1 MRPKDDRERTL
12 LRTHDR
18 WLRPW
23 IYGAGLSALVIVIA
37 GGGWYYRSQS
47 RFVHLR
53 AVETLESIGRL
64 KADEIVAWRN
74 ERLGDAAILQE
85 DPYVSE
91 QVARFFAEPNDQTAR
106 PLRSR
111 FRMMARHF
119 GYADVMLVDAARQI
133 RLSLSEEACL
143 HDEFEAALAQAVR
156 ERRPVLTDLHGGE
169 SGEPHLSAVAP
180 LFASEAPDAA
190 LLGAIVLVSDAS
202 SYLFPLLNTW
212 PTPCQTAETTLSRR
226 DGEDVLFL
234 NVLRHRAHDVNG
246 LRVPLS
252 RRTLPAVRAALG
264 EQGVMEGVDYRDI
277 PVVAFAT
284 RIKGTEWSLVSKQD
298 TEDIFADWR
307 FRSRLILAAM
317 VALACGVLAGVLA
330 VWRHMQTKHFQTL
343 YASEARLR
351 ASTER
356 HSITLKAIGDAVLVT
371 DSQGRVEL
379 LNPVSERLTGW
390 SNEEANGLPLE
401 RVFKIICEDNRAPV
415 NSPVERVLREGEVVG
430 LANHTLL
437 IARDGSECPIADS
450 AAPIRDAQGG
460 ITGVVLVFRDQTVE
474 QNYRTLFQRMMDGFA
489 VHELIRDEAGHPVD
503 YRFVAVNPAF
513 ERMTGLCAADVTGRS
528 IREVMPGIE
537 QHWIDT
543 YSRVV
548 ETGVPVHFERHAEQF
563 GKYFDVAAFRPAINQ
578 FATII
583 QDITPRKQTER
594 ALQESERKYHS
605 LTDDVLD
612 TTEVGIFILD
622 AAFNIVWV
630 NRTMGRFFCFE
641 RDEVI
646 GKPKRDLI
654 RQSIARIFED
664 PDGFARKV
672 LATYDN
678 NTYSEKFECHVLA
691 GEGREERWLQH
702 WSQPVRSGLYAGG
715 RVEHYYDIT
724 ERKQNEA
731 QQKRLVSALEQSGE
745 SVMVTDQNATILYVN
760 QAFERLTGYAWE
772 DVAGQT
778 PRILHSGKHSKNFY
792 RAMWETL
799 THGEVYRGR
808 LVNRRKDGTHF
819 TEDISIAPVTDD
831 AGRIVNYVAVAQDV
845 SDRLLLEAEL
855 LQAQKME
862 SIGRL
867 AGGVAHDFNNMLG
880 AILGNAELALDS
892 LEPHSALREELTEI
906 VHAAKRSAEITQQLL
921 AFARKQVVTPRRLN
935 LNEAIE
941 GMIKM
946 LRRLVGENV
955 AVEWVPG
962 PEEIVIEIDP
972 SQLHQILANL
982 CVNARDAITDVGV
995 ITIHTRIEHLDA
1007 KAIRDCRHA
1016 GAPGPYALLSV
1027 TDTGCGMD
1035 AETIMHLFEPF
1046 YTTKAV
1052 GKGTGLG
1059 LATVH
1064 GIVMQNG
1071 GCIRVSSKPW
1081 EGSTFRIYLPLC
1093 MKETD
1098 MAETD
1103 PRPTAA
1109 QGQGETVLI
1118 AEDEESVL
1126 RLTRSMLEKLGYK
1139 VLAASSPKEA
1149 LQLADAFDGHID
1161 LLLSDVIMPGMNG
1174 RDLATHM
1181 KDKYPDLHCLFMSGY
1196 TADVIADHG
1205 VLDDGVYFIQKPF
1218 TTQQLAHRVKVVLGQ
1233 ARDEIAGG

>member
-1 MRPKDDRERTL
+1 MRPKDHRERTL
-12 LRTHDR
+12 LIRRDKR
-18 WLRPW
+18 LRLW
-23 IYGAGLSALVIVIA
+23 IVGAGLSALVIVIA

-64 KADEIVAWRN
+64 KADEIAVRRN

-85 DPYVSE
+85 DPHFSE
-91 QVARFFAEPNDQTAR
+91 LVAHYFAEPNDQTAR

-111 FRMMARHF
+111 FRMLVRHF

-133 RLSLSEEACL
+133 RLSLSGEACL
-143 HDEFEAALAQAVR
+143 HDEFDAALAQAVR
-156 ERRPVLTDLHGGE
+156 ERRPVLTDLHAGG
-169 SGEPHLSAVAP
+169 SSKPHLSAVAP
-180 LFASEAPDAA
+180 LYVSEAQEAP
-190 LLGAIVLVSDAS
+190 LLGAVVLVSDAS
-202 SYLFPLLNTW
+202 RYLFPLLNSW
-212 PTPCQTAETTLSRR
+212 PTPCRTAETTLSRR

-234 NVLRHRAHDVNG
+234 NVLRHQTQAAFG

-252 RRTLPAVRAALG
+252 RTDLPAVRAALG
-264 EQGVMEGVDYRDI
+264 EEGVMEGVDYRDI

-298 TEDIFADWR
+298 TEEIFADWR

-356 HSITLKAIGDAVLVT
+356 HSITLRAIGDAVLVT
-371 DSQGRVEL
+371 DRHGCVEL
-379 LNPVSERLTGW
+379 LNPVAERLTGW

-415 NSPVERVLREGEVVG
+415 NSPVERVLREEEVVG

-474 QNYRTLFQRMMDGFA
+474 QNYRALFQRMMDGFA

-594 ALQESERKYHS
+594 ALQESERKYRS

-630 NRTMGRFFCFE
+630 NRTMGRFFSFQRE
-641 RDEVI
+641 DVI
-646 GKPKRDLI
+646 GKPKRELI

-845 SDRLLLEAEL
+845 SDRLRLEAEL
-855 LQAQKME
+855 QQAQKME

-880 AILGNAELALDS
+880 TILGNAELALDAM
-892 LEPHSALREELTEI
+892 EPHSPLREDLTEI

-935 LNEAIE
+935 LNEAID

-955 AVEWVPG
+955 VVEWAPD
-962 PEEIVIEIDP
+962 PEEIIIEIDP
-972 SQLHQILANL
+972 SQLNQILANL

-995 ITIHTRIEHLDA
+995 ITIHTRIEYLDA
-1007 KAIRDCRHA
+1007 KAICDCRHA

-1027 TDTGCGMD
+1027 NDTGCGMD

-1218 TTQQLAHRVKVVLGQ
+1218 TTQQLAHRVQVALGK
-1233 ARDEIAGG
+1233 EGGEG